1 MPAIKYGSLS
11 VLGEIH
17 QERNRQDDL
26 WGAQNHT
33 PEVWHLILAEEFG
46 EVAKALNEWFFRRK
60 EGSWDEARAELIQT
74 AAVCV
79 AMVESM
85 DRNRGR
91 QELP

>member
-1 MPAIKYGSLS
+1 MKTYKLS

-17 QERNRQDDL
+17 HERLRQDVI
-26 WGAQNHT
+26 WGVQNHT
-33 PEVWHLILAEEFG
+33 PGLWHLILAEEFG
-46 EVAKALNEWFFRRK
+46 EVSKALNELFFHRK
-60 EGSWDEARAELIQT
+60 PGSFKQVRLELIQT

-91 QELP
+91 DSE